1 MAVIRAYRPTVVVV
15 NNAPGRSADAA
26 APSVGTPAAASDESG
41 SEPDTGFVLV
51 ALITVAAVWVIGFL
65 WNPFALKIAG
75 PAVLATGVSVFALLY
90 IVAQALERLLE
101 PLSALDPKKKDAEE
115 NRDTAVAAALA
126 NPTTAL
132 LTTAADMQAT
142 LERLRRNRAIIFW
155 AGATILGMFI
165 SATTGIYLLDIVID
179 NPTPPQSLDVLVTGL
194 VVGGGTKP
202 LHDLISRIESAKE
215 KAQDPPETS

>member
-1 MAVIRAYRPTVVVV
+1 LAVIRVHRPSVVVV
-15 NNAPGRSADAA
+15 NNASGRTADAGA
-26 APSVGTPAAASDESG
+26 LSTATPAAASAESG
-41 SEPDTGFVLV
+41 SEPDTGFVVV
-51 ALITVAAVWVIGFL
+51 ALIAVAAVWIIGFW
-65 WNPFALKIAG
+65 WNPFGLKLAG
-75 PAVLATGVSVFALLY
+75 PAALATGVSVFALLY

-126 NPTTAL
+126 DPTTAL
-132 LTTAADMQAT
+132 LTTAADTQAT
-142 LERLRRNRAIIFW
+142 LERLRRNRAMIFW
-155 AGATILGMFI
+155 AAATVLGMFI

-179 NPTPPQSLDVLVTGL
+179 NPTPPQSLDVLITGL

-215 KAQDPPETS
+215 EAQDPPETS